1 MGDYFTIRGNDCL
14 VSFAD
19 RCMENKEYQSYFIH
33 KTYQAATCIQQQ
45 GTVIEHF
52 GIVTKGILKAVND
65 TVNGMELCHTYFQV
79 KDIFPEFL
87 YFSGKQ
93 HYTFDLY
100 ALKKS
105 EVVWI
110 PVTVMEEMLAADPQ
124 LMYALILYISHR
136 GLKNQLFLNCLN
148 YHTIRERIAFWIVG
162 MNDLTLGETLM
173 LPSSQS
179 ILANMLHVSRS
190 SLNKELKLM
199 ERDEFFIITQREIC
213 DIDLGRL
220 SELL

>member
-1 MGDYFTIRGNDCL
+1 MGDYFSIRGNEYC
-14 VSFAD
+14 VPFAD
-19 RCMENKEYQSYFIH
+19 YCLEKDRYRSYFIH
-33 KTYQAATCIQQQ
+33 KSYPAAACIQQQ
-45 GTVIEHF
+45 GTPIEHF

-87 YFSGKQ
+87 YFSGRQ
-93 HYTFDLY
+93 HYTYDLY
-100 ALKKS
+100 AVKKS
-105 EVVWI
+105 EIVWI
-110 PVTVMEEMLAADPQ
+110 PVNVMEEMLATDPQ

-162 MNDLTLGETLM
+162 MHNITMGDTVI

-179 ILANMLHVSRS
+179 ILANLIHVSRS

-199 ERDEFFIITQREIC
+199 EQDGFFTIVKRAIH
-213 DIDLGRL
+213 DIDLERL
-220 SELL
+220 NELL

>member
-1 MGDYFTIRGNDCL
+1 MGDYFSIRGNEYH
-14 VSFAD
+14 VPFAD
-19 RCMENKEYQSYFIH
+19 RCLDNKAYRSYFIH
-33 KTYQAATCIQQQ
+33 KTYQSAACIQQQ
-45 GTVIEHF
+45 GTPIEHF

-65 TVNGMELCHTYFQV
+65 SVNGMELCHTYFQV

-87 YFSGKQ
+87 YFSGRQ
-93 HYTFDLY
+93 HYTYDLY
-100 ALKKS
+100 AVKKS
-105 EVVWI
+105 EVVWV
-110 PVTVMEEMLAADPQ
+110 PVNVMEEMLAADPQ
-124 LMYALILYISHR
+124 LMYSLILYISHR

-148 YHTIRERIAFWIVG
+148 YHTIRERIAFWITG
-162 MNDLTLGETLM
+162 MHNITIGETIT

-199 ERDEFFIITQREIC
+199 ERDAFFTITEREIHDL
-213 DIDLGRL
+213 DINRL